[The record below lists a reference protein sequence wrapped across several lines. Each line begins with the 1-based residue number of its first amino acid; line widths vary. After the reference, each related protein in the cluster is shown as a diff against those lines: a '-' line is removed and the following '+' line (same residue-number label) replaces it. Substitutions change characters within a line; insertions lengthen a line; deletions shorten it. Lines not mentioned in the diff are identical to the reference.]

1 MNWEHRSFESKFYD
15 VPSTQTKRTT
25 SFGYGNKIDLSKQY
39 FQKPSPTQ
47 YDVKGDFDAHDK
59 KKGITISAGREIIK
73 NNSAFEFDKNI
84 PGPGQ
89 YHPN

>member
-1 MNWEHRSFESKFYD
+1 
-15 VPSTQTKRTT
+15 
-25 SFGYGNKIDLSKQY
+25 
-39 FQKPSPTQ
+39 
-47 YDVKGDFDAHDK
+47 VKGDFDAHDK